1 MCKEFGVNLLTQ
13 IPIDVE
19 LLNSCDKGKCY
30 MKEYP
35 EKTTSKCFKSIIDA
49 II

>member
-1 MCKEFGVNLLTQ
+1 MCEEFGVKLLTH

-30 MKEYP
+30 IKEYP
-35 EKTTSKCFKSIIDA
+35 DKQTSKCFLDIINN